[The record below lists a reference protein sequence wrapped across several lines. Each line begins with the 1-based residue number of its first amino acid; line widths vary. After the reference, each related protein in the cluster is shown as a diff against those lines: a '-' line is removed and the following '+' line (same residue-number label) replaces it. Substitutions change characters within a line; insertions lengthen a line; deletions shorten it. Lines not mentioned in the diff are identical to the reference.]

1 MFKRL
6 VLGGSLFV
14 AACAGSAKTELPLE
28 ERVARLVSGSGAEVG
43 VAFRSLDGRDELLVS
58 PDASFHAASTM
69 KIPVLIELFRQ
80 QADGRL
86 SLDDELVVSNEF
98 ASLVDGSPFSLS
110 PEDDSDPEI
119 YQRIGEPMTLRE
131 LGERMIAVSSN
142 LATNLLI
149 VRLGVQNIQATVERL
164 GAGGMRVLRCLEDG
178 KAYRQGLSNTTT
190 ARGLLVLLE
199 KIGHLQAVDE
209 ASSLEMIEILKRQQF
224 DEGIPSGLPTEVEVA
239 HKTGQITAI
248 HHDAGI
254 VYAPRPYVLVVLV
267 RGLEDERESA
277 ELIGRISREVYRYVT
292 GP

>member
-6 VLGGSLFV
+6 VLGGSLV
-14 AACAGSAKTELPLE
+14 VTACAGSADTGLSLE
-28 ERVARLVSGSGAEVG
+28 ERVARIVSASGAEVG

-58 PDASFHAASTM
+58 PDLSFHAASTM
-69 KIPVLIELFRQ
+69 KVPVMIELFRQ
-80 QADGRL
+80 QAAGLL
-86 SLDDELVVSNEF
+86 SLDEELEISNSF

-110 PEDDSDPEI
+110 PGDDSDPEI
-119 YQRIGEPMTLRE
+119 YQRIGESMTLRA
-131 LGERMIAVSSN
+131 LCERMITISSN

-149 VRLGVQNIQATVERL
+149 VHLGVENIQATVQRL
-164 GAGGMRVLRCLEDG
+164 GGDGMRVLRCLEDG

-199 KIGHLQAVDE
+199 KIGHLRAVDE

-224 DEGIPSGLPTEVEVA
+224 DEGIPSGLPEHVEVA

-254 VYAPRPYVLVVLV
+254 VYAPRPYALVVLV
-267 RGLEDERESA
+267 RGIEDERRSA
-277 ELIGRISREVYRYVT
+277 ELIGRISREVYEYVT
-292 GP
+292 GR